1 MQRHAAHATCFGGV
15 QAGADRFSSRAFA
28 GRKIGPMQSET
39 RHHEYRTWAELAAAA
54 KTDTRAWLYLLETAP
69 WAVKLLEAAPSK
81 PH

>member
-1 MQRHAAHATCFGGV
+1 MQRIFSFDPSIQFASIGAA
-15 QAGADRFSSRAFA
+15 QDRH
-28 GRKIGPMQSET
+28 MQSET

-54 KTDTRAWLYLLETAP
+54 KTDTRAWLYLLENAP